1 VLEEHRII
9 LDLLFLAEVAPN
21 LVTECE
27 DGLNDLL
34 LIELVVFIFFLALSE
49 ELFCVVIFVSLIPLS
64 LRLLQIHLL
73 LS

>member
-1 VLEEHRII
+1 MLEEHRII
-9 LDLLFLAEVAPN
+9 QDLLFLAEVAPN

-27 DGLNDLL
+27 DSLNDLL
-34 LIELVVFIFFLALSE
+34 LIELVVFIFFLTFSK
-49 ELFCVVIFVSLIPLS
+49 ELFCVVIFVSLVPLS